1 MASPQEDEFGLH
13 WNPNPPV
20 TIAGL
25 VTVALAAGVY
35 TILSWLGVVGLP
47 AGIVGVSSLFVA
59 IGFGICFALWFG
71 VWGLLIGYI
80 GTFVGAGLL
89 SGLPVL
95 VALPFG
101 LVDVVQFGVPLLAY
115 RLFAAR
121 FGLHPLGKDVYTF
134 KGFLFFIVFGGLIPN
149 GLGALYGITVLLAVG
164 FVPPDAW
171 GITVLGWWI
180 GNVIVCAIVTP
191 ILLSNVSPIIER
203 FGLATHG
210 CIT

>member
-1 MASPQEDEFGLH
+1 MNTTREGEYGLR

-47 AGIVGVSSLFVA
+47 MGIAGVSSLFVA
-59 IGFGICFALWFG
+59 IGFGISFAMWFG
-71 VWGLLIGYI
+71 AWGLLIGYV
-80 GTFVGAGLL
+80 GTLVGAGLL

-101 LVDVVQFGVPLLAY
+101 LVDVIQFGVPLLSY
-115 RLFAAR
+115 RLLAAR
-121 FGLHPLGKDVYTF
+121 FGLNPLGQDVYTV
-134 KGFLFFIVFGGLIPN
+134 KGFLFFFVFGGLIPN
-149 GLGALYGITVLLAVG
+149 GLGAVYGITILLVVG
-164 FVPPDAW
+164 FVPQEAW
-171 GITVLGWWI
+171 GLAVLGWWV
-180 GNVIVCAIVTP
+180 GNVIVCVIVTP
-191 ILLSNVSPIIER
+191 ILLSTVTPIIQR